1 MIKGYVH
8 SIQTLGTLDGPG
20 VRFVVF
26 TQGCNLR
33 CSCCHNPDTWN
44 YNDRTQFAPEEIVK
58 RVKRYKEYFGDEG
71 GITFSGGEPLLQA
84 DFVYETFRLCHLE
97 GINTC
102 LDTSGSV
109 LNDSV
114 VKLLGETDVVLL
126 DVKYTSDD
134 LYKKHVGCDM
144 DRVLRFLD
152 VLQERNIKTI
162 IRQVVIPTVNDYEE
176 NFLKLKELVDRYTV
190 VQKVELLPFKNICT
204 TKYDMLNIDFPF
216 RDIPLPKESDMQ
228 KYQNMV
234 KNTLPK

>member
-44 YNDRTQFAPEEIVK
+44 RNEGTEFTPEQIVK
-58 RVKRYKEYFGDEG
+58 RAKRYKEYFGTEG

-84 DFVYETFRLCHLE
+84 DFVCETFRLCHKE
-97 GINTC
+97 GLNTC

-109 LNDSV
+109 LNESV
-114 VKLLGETDVVLL
+114 IRLLQETDTVLL
-126 DVKYTSDD
+126 DIKYTEND

-144 DRVLRFLD
+144 DRVLGFLET
-152 VLQERNIKTI
+152 LQKMNIKTVL
-162 IRQVVIPTVNDYEE
+162 RQVVIPTVNDYEE
-176 NFLKLKELVDRYTV
+176 NFVNLKKMRDKYSV
-190 VQKVELLPFKNICT
+190 VQKVELLPFKNICI
-204 TKYDMLNIDFPF
+204 TKYDLLNIDFPF
-216 RDIPLPKESDMQ
+216 KDIPLPKETDIKEYYSLIQ
-228 KYQNMV
+228 
-234 KNTLPK
+234 